1 MATVKKLAAS
11 LAKALSPE
19 HVALRR
25 RYELGYIQIET
36 QELEAAIEIA
46 TSDPSRKRQAWE
58 DMAARIEEL
67 NARLDLDPPEL
78 FCLSYEVFSIIVE
91 PIVYRPGSDD

>member
-1 MATVKKLAAS
+1 MAMIKKLTESFA
-11 LAKALSPE
+11 LTLSPE
-19 HVALRR
+19 YAAVRR

-36 QELEAAIEIA
+36 SELEAAIEIA
-46 TSDPSRKRQAWE
+46 TADPSRKRQAWE

-78 FCLSYEVFSIIVE
+78 FCVSYEVFSIMVE
-91 PIVYRPGSDD
+91 PVAYRPGLDD

>member
-1 MATVKKLAAS
+1 MIKKLTESFA
-11 LAKALSPE
+11 LALSPE
-19 HVALRR
+19 YAAVRR

-36 QELEAAIEIA
+36 HELEAAIDIA
-46 TSDPSRKRQAWE
+46 TADPLRTRQAWE

-78 FCLSYEVFSIIVE
+78 FCVSYEVFSILVE
-91 PIVYRPGSDD
+91 PVVYRPGLDD